1 MELTE
6 HEMYEVSGGVSWTV
20 VSAIAA
26 GIIYIIGVING
37 YTNPT
42 RCNN

>member
-1 MELTE
+1 MELNE
-6 HEMYEVSGGVSWTV
+6 KQMHDVSGGVSWIAF
-20 VSAIAA
+20 SGIAA
-26 GIIYIIGVING
+26 AVIYVLGFLGG

>member
-1 MELTE
+1 MELTK
-6 HEMYEVSGGVSWTV
+6 HEMYEVTGGVSWAV
-20 VSAIAA
+20 VSGVIA
-26 GIIYIIGVING
+26 GIIYIIGVVSG

>member
-1 MELTE
+1 MELSE
-6 HEMYEVSGGVSWTV
+6 KQMYEVTGGVSWTV
-20 VSAIAA
+20 TSAIVA
-26 GIIYIIGVING
+26 GIIYIIGIVSG